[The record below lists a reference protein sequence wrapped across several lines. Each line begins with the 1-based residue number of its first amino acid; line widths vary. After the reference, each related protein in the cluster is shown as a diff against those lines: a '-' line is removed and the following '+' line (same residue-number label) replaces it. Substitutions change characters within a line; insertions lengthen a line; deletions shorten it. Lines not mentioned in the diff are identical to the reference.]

1 MNLAQ
6 KDILKLTLMAF
17 DNNSA
22 NIRDLRQDSK
32 NKFSIR
38 EMDSLLKIEQK
49 MDEVKSV
56 IMRVLIDAEEIAG
69 HLFRQHAPKMIL
81 IRKILQLA
89 EANVPGEA
97 R

>member
-22 NIRDLRQDSK
+22 NVRNLRQDNK

-56 IMRVLIDAEEIAG
+56 IMRVLIDADEITEKRKENI
-69 HLFRQHAPKMIL
+69 RQMFL
-81 IRKILQLA
+81 RD
-89 EANVPGEA
+89 NVD
-97 R
+97 

>member
-56 IMRVLIDAEEIAG
+56 IMRVLIDAEEITEKRKENS
-69 HLFRQHAPKMIL
+69 RQMFLHD
-81 IRKILQLA
+81 
-89 EANVPGEA
+89 NVD
-97 R
+97 

>member
-22 NIRDLRQDSK
+22 NIRNLRQDSK

-56 IMRVLIDAEEIAG
+56 IMRVLIDADEITEKRKENS
-69 HLFRQHAPKMIL
+69 RQMFLHD
-81 IRKILQLA
+81 
-89 EANVPGEA
+89 NVD
-97 R
+97 

>member
-56 IMRVLIDAEEIAG
+56 IMRVLIDAEEIAEKRKENS
-69 HLFRQHAPKMIL
+69 RQMFLHD
-81 IRKILQLA
+81 
-89 EANVPGEA
+89 NVD
-97 R
+97 